1 MGGLGCLEALSAG
14 LGEEVPEPG
23 SLLKSSPP
31 PWGAGVSST
40 GLASAGIH
48 VWGCSS
54 CCGLLLSGSHRCH
67 RLGPSSTFIS
77 IKHCSWSL
85 PTRV

>member
-54 CCGLLLSGSHRCH
+54 CCGLLLW
-67 RLGPSSTFIS
+67 LPSVSPPGS
-77 IKHCSWSL
+77 IKHL
-85 PTRV
+85 HQH